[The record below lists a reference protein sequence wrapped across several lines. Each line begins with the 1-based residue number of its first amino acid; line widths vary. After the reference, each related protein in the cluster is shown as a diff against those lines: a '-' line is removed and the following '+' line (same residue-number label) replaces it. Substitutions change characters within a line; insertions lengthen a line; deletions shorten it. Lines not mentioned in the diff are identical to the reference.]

1 MIEGTAPDCLT
12 EAGRGWVSHIFV
24 RRWLVLSL
32 LSLIYILWLKLS
44 DAFKMVCMLRPISI
58 QDFFLYNTIVQ
69 WALFVSLLIVFVQ
82 FPTYKLLTSKL
93 LTCHCQQIV
102 KGTLVT
108 RFLTLLIIKKTHLG
122 PKWIGKN
129 GFAKFFVFAKIF
141 EKKICPRFAKSLT
154 TLTQCQRGCWLP
166 WHSVSVV
173 VDYGTSTQYRRGR
186 WLHFWKKLRRLL
198 TDFKGTMRQN
208 RFLRVFTH
216 PIAIIYKYETLL

>member
-58 QDFFLYNTIVQ
+58 QDFFLYNTIIQ

-108 RFLTLLIIKKTHLG
+108 RFSTLLIIKNPPG
-122 PKWIGKN
+122 PQMNRQKWLCEIFRFRKDIREKN
-129 GFAKFFVFAKIF
+129 MSA
-141 EKKICPRFAKSLT
+141 ICEVVDYPDTVSAWLLT
-154 TLTQCQRGCWLP
+154 TRTQCQRGC
-166 WHSVSVV
+166 
-173 VDYGTSTQYRRGR
+173 
-186 WLHFWKKLRRLL
+186 
-198 TDFKGTMRQN
+198 
-208 RFLRVFTH
+208 
-216 PIAIIYKYETLL
+216 